1 MLSVSIG
8 SSCSDSIGNTRMVTH
23 TEQPWFVLN
32 AAKYYNLT
40 MGKGSA
46 ISSYYSFEA
55 DRSNGQIIAVPDGCI
70 DILFDC
76 DRDRPQAHVC
86 GSTMEAQAADLKHR
100 HRYFGVRFAQ
110 GMLPDFL
117 DVPAADL
124 VGQRSPLLELVPEFE
139 PVFAQI
145 VETEAFSDQVAI
157 FQYFQAGTSPRTLSS
172 VTASAIGEI
181 WKHKGDVRIQ
191 QLEEVTGFTTRT
203 LQRQFQNDMGMSPK
217 AYCRIVRC
225 QWAIHEINHRT
236 QLAFSD
242 LACELGYSDQP
253 HFLREF
259 KRLVSTTPL
268 QYQRRLEQSRKLQ
281 RFFPS

>member
-40 MGKGSA
+40 MGKDSA

-76 DRDRPQAHVC
+76 DSSRPRAEVC
-86 GSTMEAQAADLKHR
+86 GSTMEARVADMEHK

-110 GMLPDFL
+110 GMLPNFL
-117 DVPAADL
+117 DVSAAEL
-124 VGQRSPLLELVPEFE
+124 VGQRCQLLDLVPEFE

-145 VETEAFSDQVAI
+145 VEEEDFSNQVSI
-157 FQYFQAGTSPRTLSS
+157 FQYFYAGKSPRALSS
-172 VTASAIGEI
+172 LTANAIQAI
-181 WKHKGDVRIQ
+181 WEHKGDVRIQ
-191 QLEEVTGFTTRT
+191 QLAEVTGFTTRT

-225 QWAIHEINHRT
+225 QSAIHEINNRAS
-236 QLAFSD
+236 LAFSD

-253 HFLREF
+253 HFMREF
-259 KRLVSTTPL
+259 KRLVSTTPM
-268 QYQRRLEQSRKLQ
+268 QYRRRVQQSEYLQ
-281 RFFPS
+281 RFRYS

>member
-1 MLSVSIG
+1 MLSVSNG
-8 SSCSDSIGNTRMVTH
+8 SSGHDSIGNKAGAAH

-32 AAKYYNLT
+32 AVKYCDQV
-40 MGKGSA
+40 MGDDSA
-46 ISSYYSFEA
+46 VSSYYSFEA
-55 DRSNGQIIAVPDGCI
+55 DRTHGQIIAVPDGCV

-76 DRDRPQAHVC
+76 DKDSPQAHVC
-86 GSTMEAQAADLKHR
+86 GSTMEAQAAPLKHR

-110 GMLPDFL
+110 GVLPDFL
-117 DVPAADL
+117 DVSAADL
-124 VGQRSPLLELVPEFE
+124 VGRRCPLLELVPEFE

-157 FQYFQAGTSPRTLSS
+157 FQYFQAGKSPRALSS
-172 VTASAIGEI
+172 VTARAIQAI
-181 WKHKGDVRIQ
+181 WENKGDVRIQ

-225 QWAIHEINHRT
+225 QSAIHEITHRARLT
-236 QLAFSD
+236 FSD

-259 KRLVSTTPL
+259 KKLVSTTPL
-268 QYQRRLEQSRKLQ
+268 QYQRRLRQSQNQHRL
-281 RFFPS
+281 FHS